1 MLDPMS
7 AAIAA
12 ALAAVGAGMANE
24 AGKWAWESAGGLVRR
39 IVGRE
44 VAAPSGPAELSAVA
58 RLVHDGIRDDPA
70 LARAWAAFARTAP
83 LPATAD
89 GIPALPPSVRFFTDR
104 QEPMR
109 LLERE
114 ALRKAD
120 GRPRLA
126 LIHGPEGIGTSAL
139 AVHWG
144 CREAAR
150 FPDGQLYADLRGASA
165 GTALDSAVVLRSLL
179 VQLGMDQ
186 DDIPPSAAD
195 RRAAFRRCAAD
206 RRLLVVLDHAH
217 SSAQVRPLVTS
228 APGVFTVVVARR
240 PLPGLDAV
248 PVPVGPLSDKDARRL
263 LTELAGRQT
272 VAAARATLPR
282 VLERCG
288 GSPYALRAAAP
299 LLSEPEPEPGRVA
312 VAAPLSD
319 PALTRHRT
327 EEDPPVSA
335 HDPVRTAAERTY
347 QGLEPGTARIYRL
360 MSLREWP
367 TLGPAVVAQV
377 AGIPEAEA
385 ARSLGALADGQL
397 LELTDTGHFRYRPA
411 IRGHAEETAF
421 RTDGIAACSAAMT
434 GTVRWY
440 LRLAVRARLAAL
452 PQAWA
457 IGPLYDELAASAG
470 PYGDEGEALTALR
483 AELGNLVQAVLAAE
497 EFGDPD
503 SVYQL
508 CQALW
513 PLQLKAGHH
522 DEILPALRAG
532 ARMVDTHHP
541 GSRMAG
547 RMHVLLALNLMELW
561 QYEEAET
568 HLTAA
573 VRAEEQAGHR
583 RGQASAVESL
593 GLLRLRQWRFAEAY
607 ACFDEASAVLDGTGP
622 DDEGA
627 RDLPRARALLERHR
641 GRALRGLGRFSEATE
656 RLETALGFF
665 RAGAD
670 PYNAARTLTDLAE
683 THLAEGRPESAL
695 PLIDEATATLDKERA
710 AHHLAHLRALRERCV
725 SAQE

>member
-7 AAIAA
+7 LAAITAV
-12 ALAAVGAGMANE
+12 LGAVGAGLANE

-39 IVGRE
+39 IAGQE
-44 VAAPSGPAELSAVA
+44 VAAPTGPAELSAVA
-58 RLVHDGIRDDPA
+58 RLVHEGVRHDPA

-83 LPATAD
+83 LRATAD
-89 GIPALPPSVRFFTDR
+89 GVPALPPSVRFFTDR
-104 QEPMR
+104 QGPMR

-114 ALRKAD
+114 ASRKAD

-126 LIHGPEGIGTSAL
+126 LVHGPEGIGTSAL

-144 CREAAR
+144 CKEAAR
-150 FPDGQLYADLRGASA
+150 FPGGQLYADLRGASA
-165 GTALDSAVVLRSLL
+165 GTAVDSTVVLRSLL

-186 DDIPPSAAD
+186 DDVPPGAAD
-195 RRAAFRRCAAD
+195 RQAAFRRCVAD
-206 RRLLVVLDHAH
+206 RRLLVVLDHAY
-217 SSAQVRPLVTS
+217 SSAQVRPLLTA
-228 APGVFTVVVARR
+228 APEVFTVVVARR

-263 LTELAGRQT
+263 LTDLAGGDT
-272 VAAARATLPR
+272 VAGARAVLPR

-299 LLSEPEPEPGRVA
+299 LLSEPER
-312 VAAPLSD
+312 APLSG
-319 PALTRHRT
+319 PGEPRHRT
-327 EEDPPVSA
+327 EESPSLSA
-335 HDPVRTAAERTY
+335 ADPVRAAAERTY
-347 QGLEPGTARIYRL
+347 RGLEPGAARVYRL

-367 TLGPAVVAQV
+367 ALGPAVVADV
-377 AGIPEAEA
+377 AGLPEAEA
-385 ARSLGALADGQL
+385 ERILGALADGQL
-397 LELTDTGHFRYRPA
+397 LEPTDSGRFRYRPA
-411 IRGHAEETAF
+411 VRAHAEETAF
-421 RTDGIAACSAAMT
+421 RTDGIAACSAALT

-457 IGPLYDELAASAG
+457 IGPLYDELAARPG
-470 PYGDEGEALTALR
+470 PYRDAGEALTVLR

-503 SVYQL
+503 SVHQL

-532 ARMVDTHHP
+532 ARVVDARHP
-541 GSRMAG
+541 GSRLAG
-547 RMHVLLALNLMELW
+547 RMHVLLALNLLELRED
-561 QYEEAET
+561 EEAES

-573 VRAEEQAGHR
+573 VRAEEAAGHR

-593 GLLRLRQWRFAEAY
+593 GLLRLRQWRFQEAY
-607 ACFDEASAVLDGTGP
+607 ACFDEASAVLDGAGTDG
-622 DDEGA
+622 EGA

-641 GRALRGLGRFSEATE
+641 GRALRGLGRFAEARE

-665 RAGAD
+665 GTGAD
-670 PYNAARTLTDLAE
+670 PYNTARTLTDLAE
-683 THLAEGRPESAL
+683 THLAEGDPEGAL
-695 PLIDEATATLDKERA
+695 PLIDEAAVTLDKEKA
-710 AHHLAHLRALRERCV
+710 AHHLAHLRALRERCL
-725 SAQE
+725 SALARD

>member
-7 AAIAA
+7 LAAITAV
-12 ALAAVGAGMANE
+12 LGAVGAGMANE

-39 IVGRE
+39 IVGQE
-44 VAAPSGPAELSAVA
+44 VTAPTGPAELSAVA
-58 RLVHDGIRDDPA
+58 RLVHESVRDDPA

-83 LPATAD
+83 LPATAH
-89 GIPALPPSVRFFTDR
+89 GIPVLPPSIRFFTDR
-104 QEPMR
+104 QGPMR

-114 ALRKAD
+114 ASRKAD

-150 FPDGQLYADLRGASA
+150 FPGGQLYADLRGASA
-165 GTALDSAVVLRSLL
+165 GTALDSAVALRGLL
-179 VQLGMDQ
+179 LQLGMDQ

-195 RRAAFRRCAAD
+195 RRASFRRCVAD

-217 SSAQVRPLVTS
+217 SSAQVQPLVTS
-228 APGVFTVVVARR
+228 APEVFTVVVARR

-263 LTELAGRQT
+263 LTDLAGSGT
-272 VAAARATLPR
+272 MTAARGVLPR

-299 LLSEPEPEPGRVA
+299 LLSEPEPVLG
-312 VAAPLSD
+312 AASPSG
-319 PALTRHRT
+319 PAPARHRT
-327 EEDPPVSA
+327 EEAASMTG
-335 HDPVRTAAERTY
+335 HDPVRTAAEVAYR
-347 QGLEPGTARIYRL
+347 GLEPGAARVYRL

-367 TLGPAVVAQV
+367 ALGPDVVGQI

-385 ARSLGALADGQL
+385 ARTLGALADGQL
-397 LELTDTGHFRYRPA
+397 LERTDTDRYRYRPA
-411 IRGHAEETAF
+411 VRGHAEETAF

-457 IGPLYDELAASAG
+457 IGPLYDELAGSAG
-470 PYGDEGEALTALR
+470 PYADEGDALTALR

-497 EFGDPD
+497 ESGDPD
-503 SVYQL
+503 TVYQL

-532 ARMVDTHHP
+532 ARVVDAHHP

-561 QYEEAET
+561 EYEEAES

-593 GLLRLRQWRFAEAY
+593 GLLRLRQWRFQEAY
-607 ACFDEASAVLDGTGP
+607 ASFDEANTVLDEVDP
-622 DDEGA
+622 DGEGA

-641 GRALRGLGRFSEATE
+641 GRALRGLGDFPGARE
-656 RLETALGFF
+656 RLESALGFF
-665 RAGAD
+665 RAAAD

-683 THLAEGRPESAL
+683 TCLAEGHPENAL
-695 PLIDEATATLDKERA
+695 PLIDEATATLDKEKA
-710 AHHLAHLRALRERCV
+710 AHHLTHLRALRERCL